1 MEPAKAGFVTADRDF
16 NPGLET
22 EVKVEGMNAL
32 TGSGLTVEPRRQ
44 DAAVVLSAVGD
55 VDAASAPVLG
65 EGLTSAIDSGA
76 AVVVADLTQVGY
88 IDSVGLGTLV
98 IGLKRAS
105 ERSVA
110 LRLVVTNPQIEKVL
124 RITGLLGVFQVYGDL
139 QTAVS
144 DRR

>member
-1 MEPAKAGFVTADRDF
+1 
-16 NPGLET
+16 
-22 EVKVEGMNAL
+22 MNAL

-124 RITGLLGVFQVYGDL
+124 RITGLLGVFQVYSDL